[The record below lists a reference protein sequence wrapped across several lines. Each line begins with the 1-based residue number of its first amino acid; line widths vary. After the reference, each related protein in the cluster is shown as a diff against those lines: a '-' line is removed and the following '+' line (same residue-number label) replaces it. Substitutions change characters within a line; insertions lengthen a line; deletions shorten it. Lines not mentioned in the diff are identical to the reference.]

1 MRTPG
6 AEEGA
11 GRRVL
16 LVASGEKSRI
26 QWTHLL
32 QEEGFR
38 ELDTASNGGEAR
50 RLLLSGGWDLMVIN
64 APLSD
69 EFGHQL
75 AMDAAEDDCGVLLV
89 VKSELWE
96 EVNERVSPD
105 GVLTLGRPFSR
116 GTLSQAMGLL
126 WASRAKLQRYQAEN
140 AKLRLKLEELRVVS
154 RAKCLLVEYLHLNE
168 EQAHKYIERISM
180 EERKTRRAV
189 AEEILQEYG

>member
-26 QWTHLL
+26 QWTRLL

-38 ELDTASNGGEAR
+38 ELGTASNGGEAR
-50 RLLLSGGWDLMVIN
+50 RLLLSGGWDLTVIN

-75 AMDAAEDDCGVLLV
+75 AMDATEDDCGVLLV

-96 EVNERVSPD
+96 EVNERVFPD
-105 GVLTLGRPFSR
+105 GVLTLGRPFSQ

-140 AKLRLKLEELRVVS
+140 AKLRSKLEELRVVS

>member
-16 LVASGEKSRI
+16 LVASGEKSRT

-96 EVNERVSPD
+96 EVNERVSTD

-126 WASRAKLQRYQAEN
+126 WASRARLQRYQAEN

>member
-16 LVASGEKSRI
+16 LVASGEKSRT
-26 QWTHLL
+26 QWTRLL

-96 EVNERVSPD
+96 EVNDRVSPD

>member
-16 LVASGEKSRI
+16 LVTSGEKSRI

>member
-16 LVASGEKSRI
+16 LVASGEKSRT
-26 QWTHLL
+26 QWTRLL

>member
-26 QWTHLL
+26 QWTRLL

-69 EFGHQL
+69 EFGQQL

>member
-1 MRTPG
+1 MRTPS

-16 LVASGEKSRI
+16 LVASGEKNQAQWSR
-26 QWTHLL
+26 LL

-38 ELDTASNGGEAR
+38 ELGTASNGGEAR
-50 RLLLSGGWDLMVIN
+50 RQLLSGHWDLMVIN

-69 EFGHQL
+69 ESGQQL
-75 AMDAAEDDCGVLLV
+75 AMDAAEEDCGVLLV

-96 EVNERVSPD
+96 EVNDRVAQD

-116 GTLSQAMGLL
+116 GMLSQSMGLL
-126 WASRAKLQRYQAEN
+126 WASRAKLRRCQAEN

-168 EQAHKYIERISM
+168 EQAHKYIERLSM

-189 AEEILQEYG
+189 AEELLREYG

>member
-6 AEEGA
+6 TERGA

-16 LVASGEKSRI
+16 LAASGEKNRAQWSR
-26 QWTHLL
+26 LL
-32 QEEGFR
+32 QEKGFR
-38 ELDTASNGGEAR
+38 ELGAASNGGEAR
-50 RLLLSGGWDLMVIN
+50 RLLLAGSWDLVVIN
-64 APLSD
+64 APLPD

-75 AMDAAEDDCGVLLV
+75 ALDAAEDDCGVLLV

-96 EVNERVSPD
+96 EVNERLSPD

-116 GTLSQAMGLL
+116 GMLSQAMGLL
-126 WASRAKLQRYQAEN
+126 WASRTKLQRCQAEN
-140 AKLRLKLEELRVVS
+140 AKLRQKLEELRVVS
-154 RAKCLLVEYLHLNE
+154 RAKCLLVEYLHLDE
-168 EQAHKYIERISM
+168 EQAHKYLERLSM

>member
-16 LVASGEKSRI
+16 LVVSGEKSRT
-26 QWTHLL
+26 QWTRLL

-38 ELDTASNGGEAR
+38 ELGTASNGGEAR
-50 RLLLSGGWDLMVIN
+50 RLLLSGGWDLTVIN

>member
-16 LVASGEKSRI
+16 LVASGEKSRTL
-26 QWTHLL
+26 WTRLL

-38 ELDTASNGGEAR
+38 ELGTASNGGEAR
-50 RLLLSGGWDLMVIN
+50 RLLLSGGWDLTVIN

-126 WASRAKLQRYQAEN
+126 WTSRAKLQRYQAEN

-168 EQAHKYIERISM
+168 EQAHKYIERLSM

>member
-26 QWTHLL
+26 QWTRLL

-50 RLLLSGGWDLMVIN
+50 RLLLSGGWDLTVIN

-126 WASRAKLQRYQAEN
+126 WASRARLQRYQAEN

-154 RAKCLLVEYLHLNE
+154 RAKCLLMEYLHLNE

>member
-16 LVASGEKSRI
+16 LVASGEKSRT
-26 QWTHLL
+26 QWTRLL

-168 EQAHKYIERISM
+168 EQAHK
-180 EERKTRRAV
+180 
-189 AEEILQEYG
+189 

>member
-16 LVASGEKSRI
+16 LVASGEKSRT
-26 QWTHLL
+26 QWIRLL

-38 ELDTASNGGEAR
+38 ELGTASNGGEAR